1 MFLISFLFYQPRPPL
16 FTQQTTTIDHHYSP
30 SKPPQ
35 TTTNHHIQP
44 INPKTIHTKHQ
55 HLHQQYPQNPLA
67 PPSTIPTKPTT
78 TSINKTHY
86 VRLSKKKK
94 KTTVWVRKI
103 REETKERKRE
113 ESQRLNIERRKTN
126 RKSERKRENIIL
138 FYLYIL
144 AIVSSKY
151 PYLL

>member
-1 MFLISFLFYQPRPPL
+1 M
-16 FTQQTTTIDHHYSP
+16 
-30 SKPPQ
+30 
-35 TTTNHHIQP
+35 
-44 INPKTIHTKHQ
+44 
-55 HLHQQYPQNPLA
+55 
-67 PPSTIPTKPTT
+67 
-78 TSINKTHY
+78 
-86 VRLSKKKK
+86 
-94 KTTVWVRKI
+94 RKI

-126 RKSERKRENIIL
+126 RKSERKREKIIL